1 MARHPAMSVCS
12 SHCFSAA
19 GTPMTHRFQLS
30 ASSSNR
36 SPFPLSLPC
45 CLCLYRPL
53 NRGISPSISR
63 EIDCTVGQQTL
74 DLDPFCAHF
83 HSEEARRQTVGT
95 GTLQRE
101 RIAYTTHST
110 DAVYRYRRNGVV
122 CLCVCQDRD
131 HSPQTRLNHKRVGL
145 RSGLASKHARRCSAP
160 AVWNSLPKT
169 VVNSESVAVF

>member
-36 SPFPLSLPC
+36 SHFPLSLPC

-83 HSEEARRQTVGT
+83 HSEEARRQTAGPARCKENASHA
-95 GTLQRE
+95 L
-101 RIAYTTHST
+101 IARMRSIAT
-110 DAVYRYRRNGVV
+110 DEMAWSVYVFVRTVIIHR
-122 CLCVCQDRD
+122 
-131 HSPQTRLNHKRVGL
+131 
-145 RSGLASKHARRCSAP
+145 KHG
-160 AVWNSLPKT
+160 
-169 VVNSESVAVF
+169 